1 MSDADHRD
9 SDRREAR
16 KRDLISQEAAEWFA
30 RMKDPAVP
38 LDDRQRFLRWLKQS
52 QVHVAEYLRVAD
64 IDGDLRRAAL
74 TFAMSDEVPS
84 NVVPLFAGEG
94 ARSTERSFASV
105 RWKVAAAI
113 VVCALATLLFLGVG
127 AAWYER
133 SIETDFGEWKTVALA
148 DGSELQLGP
157 NTRLTVDLGDTQR
170 SIVLARGE
178 AYFKVAKDATR
189 PFLVQAKAFAVQAVG
204 TEFAVSRRQDELIV
218 TVREGTVR
226 VTPTT
231 KSTNSRVS
239 DAEQLD
245 LGVPIVADYQLRITD
260 DNTWPVTPNRI
271 DVRYELA
278 WREKQLMFKA
288 GDTLADAVDEFNLRN
303 RVQLRVDARAASL
316 PVRGTFDAS
325 DPVAFAQTVGKTSP
339 VVVRRLAADTLQ
351 IKAE

>member
-9 SDRREAR
+9 SDRRETR

-30 RMKDPAVP
+30 RMKDPHVP
-38 LDDRQRFLRWLKQS
+38 LDERQHFLRWLKQS

-74 TFAMSDEVPS
+74 TFAMTDEAPS
-84 NVVPLFAGEG
+84 NVVPLFAGESE
-94 ARSTERSFASV
+94 RSTERGVGSLP
-105 RWKVAAAI
+105 WKIAAAI
-113 VVCALATLLFLGVG
+113 VVCALATLLFLSVG

-133 SIETDFGEWKTVALA
+133 SIETDFGEWKTVDLA

-157 NTRLTVDLGDTQR
+157 NTSLTVDLGDEQR

-178 AYFKVAKDATR
+178 AYFKVAKETR
-189 PFLVQAKAFAVQAVG
+189 PFRVQAKAFAVQAVG
-204 TEFAVSRRQDELIV
+204 TEFAVSRRKGELIV
-218 TVREGTVR
+218 TVREGKVR
-226 VTPTT
+226 VTPSTKLT
-231 KSTNSRVS
+231 KSGVS
-239 DAEQLD
+239 DAEPSELS
-245 LGVPIVADYQLRITD
+245 VPITADYQLRIPD
-260 DNTWPVTPNRI
+260 DNTWPLTPNRI

-303 RVQLRVDARAASL
+303 RVQLQLDQRAASL
-316 PVRGTFDAS
+316 PVRGSFDAS
-325 DPVAFAQTVGKTSP
+325 DPVAFAQTVDKTSP

-351 IKAE
+351 INAE